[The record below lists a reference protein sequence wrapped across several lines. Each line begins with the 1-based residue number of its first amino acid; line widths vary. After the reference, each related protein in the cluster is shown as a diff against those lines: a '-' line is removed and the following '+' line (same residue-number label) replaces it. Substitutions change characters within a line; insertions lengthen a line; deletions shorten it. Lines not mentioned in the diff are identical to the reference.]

1 MKIAFFGTGL
11 MGTGFVHHLI
21 ENGHEVVVWNRTAS
35 RADAAVGY
43 GAKLAASAAEAVAGA
58 SSVHLS
64 LADDASVDAVLD
76 PLVSVIA
83 PETWIVD
90 HTTTAPTPTK
100 ARAEAW
106 TARGNKFIHA
116 PVFMA
121 PSNCHAGTGLMLL
134 SGPAAYHEALKPLLS
149 SMTGNLVYLGEAV
162 DRAAAFKLFGN
173 LTLLVMMGAL
183 ADVNRL
189 AHGCGISTADAF
201 SLFQQFNPGMMLP
214 VRAGKIA
221 SGEFTPPSF
230 EMTMARKD
238 VRLMIEE
245 AARHGMTLPVA
256 EGVAALLDEGI
267 ARGDGALDVSAAARV
282 G

>member
-245 AARHGMTLPVA
+245 AARHGMKLPVA

>member
-21 ENGHEVVVWNRTAS
+21 ENGHDVVVWNRTHA
-35 RADAAVGY
+35 RAQEAIGF
-43 GAKLAASAAEAVAGA
+43 GATLADSPAHAVAGA
-58 SSVHLS
+58 HSVHLS
-64 LADDASVDAVLD
+64 LSDDASVDAVLE
-76 PLVSVIA
+76 PLATAIA

-106 TARGNKFIHA
+106 TARGHKFIHA

-121 PSNCHAGTGLMLL
+121 PANCHAGTGLMLL

-149 SMTGNLVYLGEAV
+149 SMTGNLVYLGEAT

-173 LTLLVMMGAL
+173 MTLLGMMGVL

-189 AHGCGISTADAF
+189 AHACGIATADAF
-201 SLFQQFNPGMMLP
+201 GLFQQFNPGVMLP
-214 VRAGKIA
+214 VRAAKIA
-221 SGEFTPPSF
+221 NAEFSPASF

-238 VRLMIEE
+238 LRLMIEE
-245 AARHGMTLPVA
+245 AARAGVTLGVTPA
-256 EGVAALLDEGI
+256 VAALLDAGI
-267 ARGDGALDVSAAARV
+267 ARGDGALDASAAARV
-282 G
+282 K

>member
-21 ENGHEVVVWNRTAS
+21 ENGHEVVVWNRSAA
-35 RADAAVGY
+35 RAEGAVGF
-43 GAKLAASAAEAVAGA
+43 GAKLAASAADAVQGA
-58 SSVHLS
+58 HSVHLS
-64 LADDASVDAVLD
+64 LADDASVDTVLEK
-76 PLVSVIA
+76 LAGVIA

-106 TARGNKFIHA
+106 IARGHKFVHA

-121 PSNCHAGTGLMLL
+121 PVNCHAGTGWMLL
-134 SGPAAYHEALKPLLS
+134 SGPGAYYEALKDLLS
-149 SMTGNLVYLGEAV
+149 SMTGTLVYLGEAP

-173 LTLLVMMGAL
+173 MTLLGILGVL

-189 AHGCGISTADAF
+189 AQACGISTTDAF
-201 SLFQQFNPGMMLP
+201 GLFQQFNPGLVLP
-214 VRAGKIA
+214 MRAAKIA
-221 SGEFTPPSF
+221 AGEFSPASF

-238 VRLMIEE
+238 ARLMIEE
-245 AARHGMTLPVA
+245 AARAGVTLAVTPAVA
-256 EGVAALLDEGI
+256 GLLDAAI
-267 ARGDGALDVSAAARV
+267 ARGDGALDVSAAARL